1 MPGPPV
7 RRAFVFVNEVR
18 LGGNYVSGTNALAY
32 FDTIEEN
39 VFFYV
44 CTSLMNDSEEILA
57 IKF

>member
-1 MPGPPV
+1 MLGAPV
-7 RRAFVFVNEVR
+7 RRALAFVNDLR
-18 LGGNYVSGTNALAY
+18 LGRKCLSGTNALAY
-32 FDTIEEN
+32 FDTVEEN